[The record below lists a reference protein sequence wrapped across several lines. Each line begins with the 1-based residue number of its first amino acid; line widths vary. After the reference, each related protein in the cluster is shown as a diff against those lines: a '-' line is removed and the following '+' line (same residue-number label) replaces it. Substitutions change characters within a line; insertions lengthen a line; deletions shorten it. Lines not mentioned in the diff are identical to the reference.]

1 LKDEIEKKTFIKG
14 SKTKLKI
21 KRIIIE
27 VEISITKR
35 TIQKF

>member
-1 LKDEIEKKTFIKG
+1 LKDEIEKKKFIKG
-14 SKTKLKI
+14 SPTKLKI

>member
-1 LKDEIEKKTFIKG
+1 MRSKKKTFIKG

-35 TIQKF
+35 TTQKF